1 MIVSQIAAQSSN
13 RVIGIHNNLP
23 WNIPEDL
30 SYFKEKTKEKIIV
43 MGRKTFESLPKMLPK
58 RFHII
63 ISRNPKMERQENI
76 LWVNSLES
84 ALDQAKKLIPPWPNE
99 IFIIGGGEIFLQ
111 ALPYTQRIY
120 LTQIHREYDG
130 DAFFPEFDKNIFKMV
145 SKIKGSSSK
154 LDNQT
159 LQFDYLV
166 FEK

>member
-1 MIVSQIAAQSSN
+1 MIVSQIAAQSAN

-30 SYFKEKTKEKIIV
+30 SYFKEKTKEKIII

-58 RFHII
+58 RFHIV
-63 ISRNPKMERQENI
+63 ISRNPKLEQQENI

-84 ALDQAKKLIPPWPNE
+84 ALDQAKKLIPPWPEE

-120 LTQIHREYDG
+120 LTQIQREYDG

-154 LDNQT
+154 LDNQS

>member
-30 SYFKEKTKEKIIV
+30 NYFKEKTKEKIII

-58 RFHII
+58 RFHIV
-63 ISRNPKMERQENI
+63 ISRNPKLEKKENI

-84 ALDQAKKLIPPWPNE
+84 ALDQAKKLIPPWPEE

-111 ALPYTQRIY
+111 ALPCTQRIY
-120 LTQIHREYDG
+120 LTQIHKEYDG

-154 LDNQT
+154 LDNQS